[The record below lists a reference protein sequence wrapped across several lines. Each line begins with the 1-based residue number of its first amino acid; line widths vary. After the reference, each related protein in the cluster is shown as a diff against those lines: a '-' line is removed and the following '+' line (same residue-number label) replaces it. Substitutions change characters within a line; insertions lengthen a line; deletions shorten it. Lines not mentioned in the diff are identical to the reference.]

1 MTNYVLCQLALKQT
15 NKQQQ
20 PLSQTKQTK
29 MSPIPKTQR
38 AIVVDEPKGELQL
51 KQIAVPVPE
60 SDEILVNVLFSGAC
74 HSDLH
79 AWKCDWPFTT
89 KFPLIGGHEGS
100 GYVASVGENVHGF
113 AVGDRVGV
121 KWVNGTCLDCRFCLQ
136 GHDGLCPKARYSG
149 FTHDGTFQ
157 QYCTVKAA
165 HAAHIPEGIDL
176 AEVAPI
182 LCAGI
187 TVYKALKRSDA
198 KPGETVVIT
207 GAGGGLGSL
216 AVQYAKAMGFRVI
229 GIDSGDA
236 KSKLFEELGGDVF
249 VDFKTDDI
257 AQKVIASSPNGEG
270 VDAVIHVAVSEKAI
284 DSSLAYIR
292 PSGTIVLV
300 GLPADAV
307 LKSPVF
313 SHVLRSLTIRGSLVG
328 NREDTL
334 EALDFVKRGLVKCP
348 IKIVGMSELAN
359 VYKLMEAGQIAGRYV
374 LDTSK

>member
-1 MTNYVLCQLALKQT
+1 MA
-15 NKQQQ
+15 
-20 PLSQTKQTK
+20 
-29 MSPIPKTQR
+29 PIPKTQR
-38 AIVVDEPKGELQL
+38 AIVIEEPKGPLLL
-51 KQIAVPVPE
+51 KEIPVPVPE
-60 SDEILVNVLFSGAC
+60 SDELLVNVLYSGAC

-100 GYVASVGENVHGF
+100 GYVVGKGENVHSF
-113 AVGDRVGV
+113 EIGDRVGV

-136 GHDGLCPKARYSG
+136 GHDGNCPKARYSG

-165 HAAHIPEGIDL
+165 HAAHIADEIDL

-187 TVYKALKRSDA
+187 TVYKAIKRSDA
-198 KPGETVVIT
+198 KAGETIVIT

-236 KSKLFEELGGDVF
+236 KSKLFSELGGDVF

-257 AQKVIASSPNGEG
+257 TAKVIANTPNNEG
-270 VDAVIHVAVSEKAI
+270 ADAVIHVAVAEKAI
-284 DSSLAYIR
+284 EASLAYIR
-292 PSGTIVLV
+292 ATGTIVLV

-307 LKSPVF
+307 THSPVF
-313 SHVLRSLTIRGSLVG
+313 AHVLRTITIRGSLVG
-328 NREDTL
+328 NREDTR
-334 EALDFVKRGLVKCP
+334 EALDFVRRGLVKCP
-348 IKIVGMSELAN
+348 IKIVGMSELSK
-359 VYKLMEAGQIAGRYV
+359 VYELMEAGQIAGRYV